1 MHIFIR
7 IQNFENQR
15 ILYVLKHRPI
25 PIDGAA
31 KRIVSNH
38 AMTRNIVQI
47 VAKLLTSGIR
57 EVGLHVTSQSVHD
70 PVHEV
75 SYHLSVLSL

>member
-1 MHIFIR
+1 MKDMSRLPAQGADMHIFIR

-15 ILYVLKHRPI
+15 ILCVLKHRPI

-38 AMTRNIVQI
+38 ACDQI
-47 VAKLLTSGIR
+47 KIANYCQVAVDR
-57 EVGLHVTSQSVHD
+57 EVG
-70 PVHEV
+70 
-75 SYHLSVLSL
+75 